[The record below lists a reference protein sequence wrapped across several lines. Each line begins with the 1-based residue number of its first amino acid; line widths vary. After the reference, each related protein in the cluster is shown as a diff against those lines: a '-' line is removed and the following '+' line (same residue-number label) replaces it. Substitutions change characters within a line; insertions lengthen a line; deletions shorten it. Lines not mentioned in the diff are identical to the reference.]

1 MYGTYPAHCEVRRS
15 GSGEGSFKAA
25 GASDV
30 CWVMA
35 EPWLRVLTCDEC
47 RAFDA
52 RAMKELG
59 IPSLLLMENA
69 SKNASDVAAAL
80 LEERHGMVQNVP
92 VLIVCGSGNNGGDGY
107 AMARHLTIAGARVR
121 VLAMTP
127 VESLKGDALVMARI
141 ARAMDVPIDEMG
153 ANAEAALSGAMATRP
168 NLIIDAIF
176 GTGLSRAVDGIAADL
191 INAINASNI
200 TVLAIDVPSGLNA
213 DTGTPM
219 GVAIR
224 ATATVTMAG
233 LKPGLVR
240 LEAQEFVGDLS
251 VVDIGVPSDFAADL
265 GTILD
270 IEDASGDDAEED
282 DPDFG
287 EDSDR
292 SRERL

>member
-1 MYGTYPAHCEVRRS
+1 
-15 GSGEGSFKAA
+15 
-25 GASDV
+25 
-30 CWVMA
+30 
-35 EPWLRVLTCDEC
+35 
-47 RAFDA
+47 
-52 RAMKELG
+52 
-59 IPSLLLMENA
+59 MENA

-80 LEERHGMVQNVP
+80 LEERHGMVQNAP
-92 VLIVCGSGNNGGDGY
+92 VLIVCGSGNNAGDGF

-121 VLAMTP
+121 VLALTP
-127 VESLKGDALVMARI
+127 MEVLKGDALVMARI
-141 ARAMDVPIDEMG
+141 TRAMEVPIEDAGESAIAALARAISP
-153 ANAEAALSGAMATRP
+153 RP
-168 NLIIDAIF
+168 SLIIDAIF
-176 GTGLSRAVDGIAADL
+176 GTGLSRVVDGMAADV

-200 TVLAIDVPSGLNA
+200 PVLAIDVPSGLNA
-213 DTGTPM
+213 DTGVPM

-251 VVDIGVPSDFAADL
+251 VVDIGVPGDFAADL

-270 IEDASGDDAEED
+270 IEDAQADDAEDD

-287 EDSDR
+287 SDSDR

>member
-1 MYGTYPAHCEVRRS
+1 
-15 GSGEGSFKAA
+15 
-25 GASDV
+25 
-30 CWVMA
+30 MA

-47 RAFDA
+47 RAFDK
-52 RAMKELG
+52 RATDELG
-59 IPSLLLMENA
+59 IPSILLMENA

-80 LEERHGMVQNVP
+80 LEERHGMVQNTP
-92 VLIVCGSGNNGGDGY
+92 VLIVCGSGNNGGDGF

-127 VESLKGDALVMARI
+127 IDALKGDALIMAQI
-141 ARAMDVPIDEMG
+141 ARAMEVPIENLGDD
-153 ANAEAALSGAMATRP
+153 AAVSLRRAMSP
-168 NLIIDAIF
+168 KPSLIIDAIF
-176 GTGLSRAVDGIAADL
+176 GTGLSREVDGIAADL
-191 INAINASNI
+191 IRAINASNI

-213 DTGTPM
+213 DTGVAM

-233 LKPGLVR
+233 LKPGLVL

-265 GTILD
+265 GTLLD
-270 IEDASGDDAEED
+270 IEDASAEDAEDD

-287 EDSDR
+287 GDSDR